1 VPKILHLHIQF
12 ELHMSGVLERTLG
25 ILEILSDQGQ
35 GMELVA
41 VADQLNIP
49 KSAAHRLLV
58 DLIRLGYVRQVRE
71 LGNYVLTTKLVSM
84 GLTFLSQTGVVDVAQ
99 PLLDRLAEQTGE
111 LVRLSVVDGDRL
123 TWVARAQGARQGLRY
138 DPDMGH
144 IARLSCSSSG
154 WAWLSTLKDDA
165 ALKLVSQQG
174 LGMPKEFGPNAPK
187 SLKALLK
194 VLQDTRKSGFALTEE
209 TYTPGLNAMAVPVGL
224 AGQMSMGTISVAGP
238 SSRLTRE
245 RMLTMVPHLL
255 AAAAQLAAARG
266 ASPLLSRG
274 SSQSTLQAIY
284 AA

>member
-1 VPKILHLHIQF
+1 
-12 ELHMSGVLERTLG
+12 MSGVLERTLG
-25 ILEILSDQGQ
+25 ILELLSEQGQ

-41 VADQLNIP
+41 IADRLNMP

-58 DLIRLGYVRQVRE
+58 DLIRLGYVRQVRD
-71 LGNYVLTTKLVSM
+71 LGEYVLTTKLVSM
-84 GLTFLSQTGVVDVAQ
+84 GLSYLSQTGVIDVAQ

-138 DPDMGH
+138 DPDMGS

-174 LGMPKEFGPNAPK
+174 LGMPQEFGPNAPK

-194 VLQDTRKSGFALTEE
+194 ALQEARKAGFALTEE
-209 TYTPGLNAMAVPVGL
+209 TYTAGLNAIAVPVGL
-224 AGQMSMGTISVAGP
+224 AGQLPMGTISVAGP
-238 SSRLTRE
+238 SSRLTHE
-245 RMLTMVPHLL
+245 RMLAMVPQLL
-255 AAAAQLAAARG
+255 SAASQLAAASG
-266 ASPLLSRG
+266 ASPMLSRG
-274 SSQSTLQAIY
+274 SNKSSLQPIY